1 MSTNSR
7 GGYRQGAGRPAAPST
22 RVRIPDPIV
31 PAVLSF
37 LEDYRAQVRL
47 QPQPVAPGAESVRVP
62 RFVAKVPA
70 GFPSPA
76 EQYLEEEIDLN
87 KHLIQQ
93 GHEASTFIIRVQ
105 GWSMLG
111 AGIFDGDELVVDR
124 AQEHALNKVVVAV
137 VNGSMTIKRLRK
149 REGKFVLL
157 AENAHYPDR
166 VIAEGDEFEI
176 WGVVTRVLH
185 TP

>member
-1 MSTNSR
+1 M
-7 GGYRQGAGRPAAPST
+7 A
-22 RVRIPDPIV
+22 

-37 LEDYRAQVRL
+37 LDDYRVGVAIAPV
-47 QPQPVAPGAESVRVP
+47 PVAAFSAPVNIRSFAVR
-62 RFVAKVPA
+62 VPA

-76 EQYLEEEIDLN
+76 EQYLEEELDLN
-87 KHLIQQ
+87 KHLIRQ
-93 GHEASTFIIRVQ
+93 GHEASTFIIRVD

-124 AQEHALNKVVVAV
+124 AVENPLGKVVVAV

-149 REGKFVLL
+149 DKTGKLILL
-157 AENAHYPDR
+157 AENKHYADR

>member
-1 MSTNSR
+1 MGDKSR
-7 GGYRQGAGRPAAPST
+7 GGYRHGAGRPAAPST
-22 RVRIPDPIV
+22 RVRIPEPIV

-37 LEDYRAQVRL
+37 LDDYRSQVRL
-47 QPQPVAPGAESVRVP
+47 DPKPIAGAAKSVRIP
-62 RFVAKVPA
+62 RYVAKVPA

-76 EQYLEEEIDLN
+76 EQYLDEEIDLN

-124 AQEHALNKVVVAV
+124 AQENALNKVVVAV

-166 VIAEGDEFEI
+166 VIVEGDEFEI

-185 TP
+185 AP